1 MGTNLFGAPMA
12 SPAWRV
18 EPSEPGTRTLM
29 VSNAL
34 IVAGGTNCIQVV
46 LQSQGNEAG
55 VGFSMSFEPEMLAL
69 TAVRRRVPGA
79 LVNTN
84 QASQGRIGY
93 ALAFSSPDDFFPPGE
108 VVMAEFCFRAAEG
121 QQGSVAITFGDDP
134 VLREIVDFEAQALE
148 VDYQN
153 GDVLILGPQY
163 IGIDDIQMLEGGAIH
178 LNLTAGP
185 RVMELQVSSDLINWE
200 PVATVTN
207 STGMIDYTDLVPAD
221 SGQRFYRAMMK

>member
-29 VSNAL
+29 VSNAM

-55 VGFSMSFEPEMLAL
+55 VGFSMSLEPEMLAL

-84 QASQGRIGY
+84 HASQGRIGY
-93 ALAFSSPDDFFPPGE
+93 ALALASPDDLFQPGE
-108 VVMAEFCFRAAEG
+108 VIMAEFCFRAAEG
-121 QQGSVAITFGDDP
+121 QQGTAAITFGDDP
-134 VLREIVDFEAQALE
+134 VGRELVDFDVQILPVE
-148 VDYQN
+148 YKN
-153 GDVLILGPQY
+153 GDILILGPQY
-163 IGIDDIQMLEGGAIH
+163 IGIDQIQMLEGGAIH